1 MVFCFGDKVSV
12 FFNEQDESGSKGVF
26 HRALTLW
33 EEYLL
38 VTVRLR
44 RGVDIEH
51 LADMFSVSASTASR
65 VFITWIN
72 LLGHELPG
80 YLLRWPSKEQ
90 VHQNLPKSFKYF
102 PKTRAIID
110 CTEFYIQRPSLPSSQ
125 RKTWSSY
132 KQHNTF
138 KALVAC
144 TPKGYISYISNLWT
158 GNTSDRK
165 LTLNCGFMDLIE
177 PYDDIMADRGFC
189 IRDALT
195 LKMATLNIPPFT
207 KQGRLS
213 ASAVTKT
220 RRIARSRIHVERCI
234 GRLKC
239 FKLLS
244 GVIPL
249 KLKKRMSTIV
259 KVCACLANV
268 DKYLVK

>member
-1 MVFCFGDKVSV
+1 MLLKND
-12 FFNEQDESGSKGVF
+12 DEPSKGPGGN
-26 HRALTLW
+26 RRTLILW

-38 VTVRLR
+38 VIVRLR

-51 LADMFSVSASTASR
+51 LADMFSVSPSTASR
-65 VFITWIN
+65 VFTTWIN
-72 LLGHELPG
+72 VLAKELPA

-90 VHQNLPKSFKYF
+90 VRQNLPKSFKYF
-102 PKTRAIID
+102 PNTRVIID
-110 CTEFYIQRPSLPSSQ
+110 CTEFFIQRPSLPSSQ

-138 KALVAC
+138 KALVGC
-144 TPKGYISYISNLWT
+144 TPRGYISFISKLWT
-158 GNTSDRK
+158 GNASDRK
-165 LTLNCGFMDLIE
+165 ITLNCGFLDLVE

-195 LKMATLNIPPFT
+195 LRLATLNIPPFT
-207 KQGRLS
+207 QKGVLS
-213 ASAVTKT
+213 SFAVTKT
-220 RRIARSRIHVERCI
+220 RRIARARIHVERCI

-244 GVIPL
+244 CVIPL
-249 KLKKRMSTIV
+249 KLKQKMDSILV
-259 KVCACLANV
+259 VCACLCNV